1 MLSGAVKSTGR
12 GLHIHVAEDL
22 YDVSHSHDV
31 YGQDLIERLAAH
43 QLINAKTLVAHGL
56 YLSDADI
63 AVDPAHSRILSY
75 RSGGPWPGW
84 DFNRRGGM

>member
-1 MLSGAVKSTGR
+1 MGMEMLRDAVQSTGR
-12 GLHIHVAEDL
+12 GLHIHVAEDR

-43 QLINAKTLVAHGL
+43 RLINDKTLVAHGL

-63 AVDPAHSRILSY
+63 EHPQCAATPSWCTTPA
-75 RSGGPWPGW
+75 PT
-84 DFNRRGGM
+84 